1 MATYEDI
8 AKANATIRT
17 KPIKGKEY
25 AEVPQRVKAFRMLHP
40 NGTIDTQIISNVQGV
55 VVIKATVADEAGNIL
70 ATGHAYEKEAN
81 GFINKD
87 SYIENCETSAVGR
100 ALGFVGL
107 GIDTSICSAEELSNA
122 LLNQDEEPAEKPK
135 KGSSKKKEPEA
146 EIDLNATIEDTPSA
160 VKNITEMIKTLEKM
174 GATAFMDELK
184 QVYGIERIE
193 DIKKGDYRTI
203 VGLAQEK
210 FDLLKEANK

>member
-1 MATYEDI
+1 MATYDDI

-25 AEVPQRVKAFRMLHP
+25 AEVPQRVKAFRMLYP
-40 NGTIDTQIISNVQGV
+40 GGAILTDILSNVNGV
-55 VVIKATVADEAGNIL
+55 VVIKATAIDEAGNVL
-70 ATGHAYEKEAN
+70 GTGHAYEKEAN

-135 KGSSKKKEPEA
+135 KGSSKKKEPEV

-174 GATAFMDELK
+174 GATAFMDELR

>member
-8 AKANATIRT
+8 ARANETIT
-17 KPIKGKEY
+17 TTPIKGKNY

-70 ATGHAYEKEAN
+70 ATGHAYEKEGN
-81 GFINKD
+81 GFINKE

-100 ALGFVGL
+100 ALGFLGL

-122 LLNQDEEPAEKPK
+122 ILNQNKPKAKKAEPEEPDPN
-135 KGSSKKKEPEA
+135 S
-146 EIDLNATIEDTPSA
+146 TIEDTPSA
-160 VKNITEMIKTLEKM
+160 VKKIKEMVATLEKM
-174 GATAFMDELK
+174 GATAFMDELR
-184 QVYGIERIE
+184 QTYGIERIE
-193 DIKKGDYRTI
+193 DIKKGDFRPILQIGQSKY
-203 VGLAQEK
+203 
-210 FDLLKEANK
+210 DLLKEAE